1 MPGAL
6 QEAEAVT
13 NLNQIMKSIILTP
26 GPEAWS
32 TFRKLCKAR
41 GWIYQ
46 TLANQRKIPKIG
58 EATEIN
64 GETIQRVKI
73 N

>member
-1 MPGAL
+1 MP
-6 QEAEAVT
+6 ERAVKSS
-13 NLNQIMKSIILTP
+13 QMKTIILTE

-32 TFRKLCKAR
+32 TFRKLCNAR

-46 TLANQRKIPKIG
+46 TLANQRKIPKTG
-58 EATEIN
+58 EKTEIN
-64 GETIQRVKI
+64 GETIHRVKL

>member
-1 MPGAL
+1 
-6 QEAEAVT
+6 
-13 NLNQIMKSIILTP
+13 MKSIILTP

-46 TLANQRKIPKIG
+46 TLANQRKIPKTG
-58 EATEIN
+58 EKTEIN
-64 GETIQRVKI
+64 GETIQRIKI